1 MLDLL
6 MKLSRQRTIT
16 EVLIRE
22 QDKHRSK
29 INTEKLQ
36 RNLELFVCPKFKKEG
51 DHMGIFLIQEVIPP

>member
-1 MLDLL
+1 

-16 EVLIRE
+16 DVLIRE

-51 DHMGIFLIQEVIPP
+51 DHMDIFLIQEVIPP